1 MSLIFG
7 LAVYLVL
14 WWLTLF
20 MVLPWGVNRV
30 NPDDLL
36 PGEDPGAPAK
46 PQLLKKFIVTTF
58 VSLVFFGIFYLIYES
73 GLISFR
79 E

>member
-1 MSLIFG
+1 MSIAAS
-7 LAVYLVL
+7 LAVYLVI

-20 MVLPWGVNRV
+20 MVLPFGVTRV
-30 NPDDLL
+30 DPDDLL

-46 PQLLKKFIVTTF
+46 PQLLKKFVITTG
-58 VSLVFFGIFYLIYES
+58 VSLVLFSIFYFVMDS
-73 GLISFR
+73 GWISFR

>member
-1 MSLIFG
+1 MSLVFG